1 MFLSI
6 VSASR
11 SVNERERSRSSF
23 ISELGAILMARKGK
37 RVGGYR
43 DLGRGER
50 SVVGR
55 EGSGEKEIR
64 NPRER
69 YFIYDDG
76 GIAAI
81 GCGRIKTD
89 RENVVSF
96 LITRRIKSLDFSF
109 YLRDKEWAER
119 DLDYSW
125 VARLPAHPVYVNPS
139 VRQLLSIFFFSLS
152 LSLSLFS

>member
-43 DLGRGER
+43 DLRRGEIRGER
-50 SVVGR
+50 GG
-55 EGSGEKEIR
+55 GSGEKEIR

-125 VARLPAHPVYVNPS
+125 VARHPVYVNPS